1 MRFLTAIGVT
11 ILAAGL
17 SARLA
22 HGQAP
27 PRGIKSL
34 VPFHLINQPVSPGLI
49 NSPRLHVERV
59 DAPAQD
65 LGINSRQRRMELV
78 GDNQVRLTGDVEMV
92 GGRDETWQ
100 LHADQVDVF
109 PDESRLVATG
119 NVVFTSEG
127 GRIEAE
133 RVEFDIDSETGTFFN
148 ASVKR
153 APANQ

>member
-49 NSPRLHVERV
+49 NPNASKLSRSPRRS
-59 DAPAQD
+59 QC
-65 LGINSRQRRMELV
+65 G
-78 GDNQVRLTGDVEMV
+78 
-92 GGRDETWQ
+92 
-100 LHADQVDVF
+100 
-109 PDESRLVATG
+109 
-119 NVVFTSEG
+119 
-127 GRIEAE
+127 
-133 RVEFDIDSETGTFFN
+133 
-148 ASVKR
+148 
-153 APANQ
+153 